1 MDDYGDEMA
10 PSAKGGAVAS
20 TPGVRRAGAKVG
32 QASPNR
38 TSVAGVSRAGESP
51 ARSVA

>member
-20 TPGVRRAGAKVG
+20 TPGVRKAGAKVG

-38 TSVAGVSRAGESP
+38 SVAGVSRAGESP